1 MKDALK
7 ILLTNDD
14 GIHAPGIHE
23 MAEQLSRQHE
33 VFVVAPDYEKSATS
47 AAITLQHPLRVR
59 EFKYHGPAAAKKY
72 FHVNGTPADCV
83 KIALKVVMKEF
94 GRPDMVIS
102 GINHGANMGVDV
114 RYSGTVAAAFEG
126 VFAGVP
132 SLAVSSAT
140 FGPSP
145 RYDTAAEFVASRIGV
160 LLKRLR
166 EIEAGCLL
174 NINVPSVAPAEIK
187 GYRITRLNNFRY
199 EDSYKEV
206 ADPND
211 RAHYW
216 LSGER
221 ILVEEDALTDLVCVR
236 ENYVS
241 VTPLQMDQTS
251 LATLKSLREL

>member
-1 MKDALK
+1 MR

-23 MAEQLSRQHE
+23 LAERLSGRHE
-33 VFVVAPDYEKSATS
+33 VYVVAPDYEKSATS

-59 EFKYHGPAAAKKY
+59 EFRPPSPRAKCY
-72 FHVNGTPADCV
+72 YHVNGTPADCV
-83 KIALKVVMKEF
+83 KIALRVIMK
-94 GRPDMVIS
+94 GGAMPDVVIS

-126 VFAGVP
+126 VFAGIP
-132 SLAVSSAT
+132 SIAVSSAT
-140 FGPSP
+140 FDPHP
-145 RYDTAAEFVASRIGV
+145 RYDTAAGFIVSKLDFLVRKLG
-160 LLKRLR
+160 
-166 EIEAGCLL
+166 EIERGCVL
-174 NINVPSVAPAEIK
+174 NVNVPSVAPDVIK
-187 GYRITRLNNFRY
+187 GFRITRLNNFRY

-221 ILVEEDALTDLVCVR
+221 TDIEEDAFTDLVCVR
-236 ENYVS
+236 ENHVS
-241 VTPLQMDQTS
+241 ITPLQMDQTS
-251 LATLKSLREL
+251 AASLAALRKS